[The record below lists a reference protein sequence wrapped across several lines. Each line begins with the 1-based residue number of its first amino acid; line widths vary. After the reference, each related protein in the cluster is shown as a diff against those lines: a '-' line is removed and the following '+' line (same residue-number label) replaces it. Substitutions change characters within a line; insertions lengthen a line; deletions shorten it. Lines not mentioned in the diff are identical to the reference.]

1 MIWALCGLMALAVV
15 VALLWPLLRQPAPP
29 TPRAAYDQS
38 VFQDQLAEL
47 ERDVARGILPPAEA
61 DAARLEIQRRMLAAT
76 RAPDP
81 APARESSAA
90 RSLLTAGVAVVV
102 PFLAL
107 GLYFD
112 LGAPQLG
119 LRGQTAG
126 HAEGD
131 MAALVEKLSATVRE
145 HPEDPR
151 GWALLARSY
160 RQLGNFDAAADAYRH
175 LMALTPEDP
184 EAYAGFGEAATAAS
198 DGTVTAD
205 AHAAFMH
212 ALKLDRDDPRAQFYL
227 GLEQAQQGHATEA
240 IAIWRALTAAAPA
253 GAQWLDTVRSQ
264 MAEVAQD
271 AGIMP
276 MSVTPRHALEV
287 LANDAPQT
295 ADATAQEAPAVQPSA
310 DAPDVSA
317 LKGRFSPD
325 QLSMIQ
331 GMVSGLAARLQAN
344 PGDYDGWMRLGRAYT
359 VLQNAKGAR
368 DAYAHA
374 VALRPQELAPKVQ
387 LADLTL
393 AAGDTEGPLPADLLR
408 LGGDIHRLDAN
419 APEGL
424 FILGLAKAGSK
435 DTAAARELW
444 ERAERS
450 APQDSPLAREIAQRL
465 AALK

>member
-160 RQLGNFDAAADAYRH
+160 RQLGNFDAAADGASQVG
-175 LMALTPEDP
+175 A
-184 EAYAGFGEAATAAS
+184 AAGIQPAGAEGVDAEAALAS
-198 DGTVTAD
+198 
-205 AHAAFMH
+205 
-212 ALKLDRDDPRAQFYL
+212 R
-227 GLEQAQQGHATEA
+227 
-240 IAIWRALTAAAPA
+240 TAAA
-253 GAQWLDTVRSQ
+253 GR
-264 MAEVAQD
+264 
-271 AGIMP
+271 
-276 MSVTPRHALEV
+276 
-287 LANDAPQT
+287 
-295 ADATAQEAPAVQPSA
+295 
-310 DAPDVSA
+310 
-317 LKGRFSPD
+317 KG
-325 QLSMIQ
+325 
-331 GMVSGLAARLQAN
+331 AARRE
-344 PGDYDGWMRLGRAYT
+344 P
-359 VLQNAKGAR
+359 
-368 DAYAHA
+368 
-374 VALRPQELAPKVQ
+374 
-387 LADLTL
+387 
-393 AAGDTEGPLPADLLR
+393 
-408 LGGDIHRLDAN
+408 
-419 APEGL
+419 
-424 FILGLAKAGSK
+424 
-435 DTAAARELW
+435 AAR
-444 ERAERS
+444 
-450 APQDSPLAREIAQRL
+450 
-465 AALK
+465 